1 MLRPTVATP
10 PRSWTNTFLFK
21 EIQDVKLIS
30 VVKKINIDTEAFRSE
45 WTKSLRL
52 RQKTRVIHEKGMCH
66 LNYGKEKA
74 VAVNCNSLDLL
85 NRQFTGIF
93 GDLLQHGVI
102 YVIMHILHMDCWQYV
117 NAHT

>member
-1 MLRPTVATP
+1 
-10 PRSWTNTFLFK
+10 
-21 EIQDVKLIS
+21 
-30 VVKKINIDTEAFRSE
+30 
-45 WTKSLRL
+45 
-52 RQKTRVIHEKGMCH
+52 MCH

-102 YVIMHILHMDCWQYV
+102 YVIMHILHMDC
-117 NAHT
+117 